1 MQNRQDTQQRFLWL
15 VISILLNATF
25 NALTITTNMGSAVW
39 TASAVNLAHWV
50 THSTN
55 PAVASQALGL
65 VLTIYGILVAFLD
78 LLLIGRF
85 DWRRLLRNILFV
97 VPFSYL
103 IQFIV
108 PFWSNIVG
116 IKYLHGDLSHPIQ
129 LTILVIVNMIGL
141 FGVGAAVSLYQR
153 ANLIMHP
160 NDDLSYIIRFRYLH
174 GLATASQMLSYLPPV
189 IIMICCFFANHHTL
203 WAVNFGTVWA
213 FLTQGWVQGWSDRH
227 FVKQLKHHFTQVPT
241 NTTTK

>member
-1 MQNRQDTQQRFLWL
+1 MHIKDGKQRFIWL
-15 VISILLNATF
+15 IISILLNSAF
-25 NALTITTNMGSAVW
+25 NALTVATNMGSAVW

-50 THSTN
+50 MHTTN

-65 VLTIYGILVAFLD
+65 VLTIYGIVVAFLD

-85 DWRRLLRNILFV
+85 DGLRLIRNILFV

-108 PFWSNIVG
+108 PFWSNVVG
-116 IKYLHGDLSHPIQ
+116 IKYLHGDFAHPWQ
-129 LTILVIVNMIGL
+129 LALLMVINIIGL

-160 NDDLSYIIRFRYLH
+160 NDDLSYIIRFRYLK
-174 GLATASQMLSYLPPV
+174 GLATASQMLSYIPP
-189 IIMICCFFANHHTL
+189 ITIMLICFFVNGHQL

-227 FVKQLKHHFTQVPT
+227 FIPSLKHHFAV
-241 NTTTK
+241 KRSVK